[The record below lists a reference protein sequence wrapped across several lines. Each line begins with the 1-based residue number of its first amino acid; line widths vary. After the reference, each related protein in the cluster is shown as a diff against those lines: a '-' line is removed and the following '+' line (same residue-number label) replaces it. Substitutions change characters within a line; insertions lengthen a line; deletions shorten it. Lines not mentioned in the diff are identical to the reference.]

1 MRVTI
6 LCELFCLVAVIGTN
20 LSCRQRSF
28 ASPPT
33 NRPEA
38 SVVQAN
44 TSQPSTGQSSE
55 ELCERVSKIKLM
67 PFDET
72 AGVDPNYDA
81 LMQAGDSVVP
91 CLIAKVGDT
100 TSMPDPRMAPGYVG
114 IDNKV
119 GDVALWIL
127 ERKTNIHVLE
137 FLPSKV
143 QQDFKK
149 EGVLAYF
156 KYVKKDEHRK
166 DLQNKLYEWYR
177 QKYGK
182 DARAITTTTRKASTT
197 TN

>member
-6 LCELFCLVAVIGTN
+6 LCELFCLIAVIGTN
-20 LSCRQRSF
+20 LSCHRQSA
-28 ASPPT
+28 ASSPANP
-33 NRPEA
+33 PEA
-38 SVVQAN
+38 SVVQGNA
-44 TSQPSTGQSSE
+44 SPPSAGQSSE

-100 TSMPDPRMAPGYVG
+100 TSMPDPRMAPRYVG

-177 QKYGK
+177 KKYGR
-182 DARAITTTTRKASTT
+182 DAREPSATPR
-197 TN
+197 

>member
-1 MRVTI
+1 
-6 LCELFCLVAVIGTN
+6 
-20 LSCRQRSF
+20 
-28 ASPPT
+28 
-33 NRPEA
+33 
-38 SVVQAN
+38 
-44 TSQPSTGQSSE
+44 
-55 ELCERVSKIKLM
+55 M